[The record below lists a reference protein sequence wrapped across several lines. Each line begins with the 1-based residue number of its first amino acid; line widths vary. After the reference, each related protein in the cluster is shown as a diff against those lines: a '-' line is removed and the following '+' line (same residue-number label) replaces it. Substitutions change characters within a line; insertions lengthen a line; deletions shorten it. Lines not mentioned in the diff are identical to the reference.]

1 MLKAG
6 RFIVVEGL
14 EGAGKTTAIQTI
26 RQYLESMSYKVI
38 ITREPGGTV
47 IGEQLR
53 HIIKTK
59 VDGEMLEPCAEL
71 LIMYAARVQLL
82 EQVIKPALAKGIW
95 VIADRFELSTYA
107 YQGAG
112 RGINKQIIDNLSAIC
127 LSSFKPDWL
136 LFLDISPEQGLER
149 VQQRGSKD
157 RIEQESLD
165 FFNRVHQGYQQMI
178 NTMPYSQVVDA
189 SQSVDVVQDTIRQQ
203 LASFLNHNVSI

>member
-1 MLKAG
+1 MIEPG

-26 RQYLESMSYKVI
+26 QQYLESLSYTVI
-38 ITREPGGTV
+38 VTREPGGTV

-59 VDGEMLEPCAEL
+59 VDGEVLEPRAEL
-71 LIMYAARVQLL
+71 LLMYAARVQLL
-82 EQVIKPALAKGIW
+82 EQVIKPSLAKGIW

-107 YQGAG
+107 YQGTG
-112 RGINKQIIDNLSAIC
+112 RGINQQIIDNLSTIC

-165 FFNRVHQGYQQMI
+165 FFKRVYQGYQHKI
-178 NTMPYSQVVDA
+178 KTMDNVQLIDA
-189 SQSVDVVQDTIRQQ
+189 SQSVDSVQDAIRQQ
-203 LASFLNHNVSI
+203 LNHFLSHHARV